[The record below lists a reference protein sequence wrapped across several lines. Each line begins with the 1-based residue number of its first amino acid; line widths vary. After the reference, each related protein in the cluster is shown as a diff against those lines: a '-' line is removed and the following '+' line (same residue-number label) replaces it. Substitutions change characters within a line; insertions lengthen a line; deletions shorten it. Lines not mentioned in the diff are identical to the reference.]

1 MGFWVRP
8 PPLAWELPEKG
19 RRGGPVLLVPGS
31 LSPGQGPLEQ
41 LLSGCVDEA
50 ELRLAL
56 AGQGWVHGGRR
67 VGWGLHVPW
76 PSVCGDVL
84 RLQSLW
90 LATSFDFSCPFSPPS
105 LIFLFT

>member
-1 MGFWVRP
+1 M
-8 PPLAWELPEKG
+8 
-19 RRGGPVLLVPGS
+19 VPGS
-31 LSPGQGPLEQ
+31 PSPGQGRLEQ

-50 ELRLAL
+50 GLRLAL

-84 RLQSLW
+84 CLQSCGSRPHL
-90 LATSFDFSCPFSPPS
+90 TSLVLSCHRV
-105 LIFLFT
+105 